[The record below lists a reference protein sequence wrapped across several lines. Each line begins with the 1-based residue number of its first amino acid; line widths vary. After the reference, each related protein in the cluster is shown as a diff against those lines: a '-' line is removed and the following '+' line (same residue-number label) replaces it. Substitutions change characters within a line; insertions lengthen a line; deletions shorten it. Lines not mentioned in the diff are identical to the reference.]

1 MANLISPSG
10 TYDESI
16 YEDNTYN
23 LIPWEWTFDY
33 DIDTDVQSFTIDL
46 SRDVEPRSA
55 SEWVD
60 SIQLSPTQFKNGS
73 WPYGGPRLTNLD
85 SSSTYYWD
93 VMYNVDGEEFWENA
107 KSFTFPEKEVE
118 EVEDTDEDSEDIGI
132 GGGGIAA
139 VEQPIKPVPGPW
151 APFSTQVAVHIR
163 KQKKAFAPP
172 PPPQARKQF
181 AEKVVSE
188 YDKVIG
194 NTTDLFYHN
203 GVMRTNSGLFK
214 IMLKVGLDILSLI
227 KYYDEEKYEAQL
239 TAIGQSYIDFLIDK
253 LIPYKAQV
261 KVKATAGLV
270 ASEVAETSLK
280 VVDPLM
286 NIFSEGLELI
296 VKLIAPLI
304 SKEEQRENWLAIVDN
319 LEAKELEAE
328 EAIRAEIE
336 EQQQTQQTIQ
346 EQRDALLA
354 NEELIKAETEK
365 FKRDLEAKREQ
376 LKEDTKQVPEI
387 IIIKNLA
394 AVGDLLATVAFK
406 IMANGL
412 VLNWTGATMK
422 TFVPPP
428 GATNVVANLVLV
440 PFVDKGKLIKGM
452 KAATKQ
458 ETEEDMIKQYVK
470 LFKGHTKTLSGIT
483 IGMVPLVGVPTPI
496 PFPWIGLKC
505 GI

>member
-1 MANLISPSG
+1 MSVAWKPF
-10 TYDESI
+10 ES
-16 YEDNTYN
+16 
-23 LIPWEWTFDY
+23 
-33 DIDTDVQSFTIDL
+33 
-46 SRDVEPRSA
+46 
-55 SEWVD
+55 
-60 SIQLSPTQFKNGS
+60 
-73 WPYGGPRLTNLD
+73 
-85 SSSTYYWD
+85 
-93 VMYNVDGEEFWENA
+93 
-107 KSFTFPEKEVE
+107 
-118 EVEDTDEDSEDIGI
+118 
-132 GGGGIAA
+132 
-139 VEQPIKPVPGPW
+139 
-151 APFSTQVAVHIR
+151 QVALYI
-163 KQKKAFAPP
+163 KKTKVNKLPP

-214 IMLKVGLDILSLI
+214 VMFKVGLDILSVI
-227 KYYDEEKYEAQL
+227 KYYDEGKYEAQL
-239 TAIGQSYIDFLIDK
+239 TAIGQSYIDFLIDT

-261 KVKATAGLV
+261 KAKATAGLV
-270 ASEVAETSLK
+270 ASEVAENSLK
-280 VVDPLM
+280 VLDPLM

-304 SKEEQRENWLAIVDN
+304 SEEKRREKWLALVDN

-328 EAIRAEIE
+328 EVIQAEIE

-422 TFVPPP
+422 MSVPPP

-440 PFVDKGKLIKGM
+440 PFVDKSKLIKGM

>member
-1 MANLISPSG
+1 MSVAWKPF
-10 TYDESI
+10 ES
-16 YEDNTYN
+16 
-23 LIPWEWTFDY
+23 
-33 DIDTDVQSFTIDL
+33 
-46 SRDVEPRSA
+46 
-55 SEWVD
+55 
-60 SIQLSPTQFKNGS
+60 
-73 WPYGGPRLTNLD
+73 
-85 SSSTYYWD
+85 
-93 VMYNVDGEEFWENA
+93 
-107 KSFTFPEKEVE
+107 
-118 EVEDTDEDSEDIGI
+118 
-132 GGGGIAA
+132 
-139 VEQPIKPVPGPW
+139 
-151 APFSTQVAVHIR
+151 QVALYI
-163 KQKKAFAPP
+163 KKTKVNKLPP

-214 IMLKVGLDILSLI
+214 IMLKVGLDILSVI

-270 ASEVAETSLK
+270 ASEVAENSLK

-304 SKEEQRENWLAIVDN
+304 SKEKQREKWLALVDN

-328 EAIRAEIE
+328 EVIQAEIE

-387 IIIKNLA
+387 IIIKSLA

-422 TFVPPP
+422 TSVPPP

-440 PFVDKGKLIKGM
+440 PFVDKGKLIKEM
-452 KAATKQ
+452 KATTTQ
-458 ETEEDMIKQYVK
+458 ETEEDMIKQYIK
-470 LFKGHTKTLSGIT
+470 LFKEHTKTLSGIT

-496 PFPWIGLKC
+496 PYPWIGLKC

>member
-1 MANLISPSG
+1 MSVAWKPF
-10 TYDESI
+10 ES
-16 YEDNTYN
+16 
-23 LIPWEWTFDY
+23 
-33 DIDTDVQSFTIDL
+33 
-46 SRDVEPRSA
+46 
-55 SEWVD
+55 
-60 SIQLSPTQFKNGS
+60 
-73 WPYGGPRLTNLD
+73 
-85 SSSTYYWD
+85 
-93 VMYNVDGEEFWENA
+93 
-107 KSFTFPEKEVE
+107 
-118 EVEDTDEDSEDIGI
+118 
-132 GGGGIAA
+132 
-139 VEQPIKPVPGPW
+139 
-151 APFSTQVAVHIR
+151 QVALYI
-163 KQKKAFAPP
+163 KKTKVNKLPP

-214 IMLKVGLDILSLI
+214 IMLKVGLDILSVI

-270 ASEVAETSLK
+270 ASEVAENSLK

-304 SKEEQRENWLAIVDN
+304 SEEKQREEWLALVDN

-328 EAIRAEIE
+328 EVIQAEIE

-387 IIIKNLA
+387 IIIKSLA

-422 TFVPPP
+422 TSVPPP

-440 PFVDKGKLIKGM
+440 PFVDKGKLIKEM
-452 KAATKQ
+452 KATTTQ
-458 ETEEDMIKQYVK
+458 ETEEDMIKQYIK
-470 LFKGHTKTLSGIT
+470 LFKEHTKTLSGIT

-496 PFPWIGLKC
+496 PYPWIGLKC

>member
-1 MANLISPSG
+1 MSVAWKPF
-10 TYDESI
+10 ES
-16 YEDNTYN
+16 
-23 LIPWEWTFDY
+23 
-33 DIDTDVQSFTIDL
+33 
-46 SRDVEPRSA
+46 
-55 SEWVD
+55 
-60 SIQLSPTQFKNGS
+60 
-73 WPYGGPRLTNLD
+73 
-85 SSSTYYWD
+85 
-93 VMYNVDGEEFWENA
+93 
-107 KSFTFPEKEVE
+107 
-118 EVEDTDEDSEDIGI
+118 
-132 GGGGIAA
+132 
-139 VEQPIKPVPGPW
+139 
-151 APFSTQVAVHIR
+151 QVALYI
-163 KQKKAFAPP
+163 KKTKVNKLPP

-214 IMLKVGLDILSLI
+214 VMFKVGLDILSVI

-270 ASEVAETSLK
+270 ASEVAENSLK
-280 VVDPLM
+280 VLDPLM

-304 SKEEQRENWLAIVDN
+304 SEEKRREKWLALVDN

-328 EAIRAEIE
+328 EVIQAEIE

-422 TFVPPP
+422 TSVPPP

-440 PFVDKGKLIKGM
+440 PFVDKGKLIKEM
-452 KAATKQ
+452 KATTTQ

>member
-1 MANLISPSG
+1 MSVAWKPF
-10 TYDESI
+10 ES
-16 YEDNTYN
+16 
-23 LIPWEWTFDY
+23 
-33 DIDTDVQSFTIDL
+33 
-46 SRDVEPRSA
+46 
-55 SEWVD
+55 
-60 SIQLSPTQFKNGS
+60 
-73 WPYGGPRLTNLD
+73 
-85 SSSTYYWD
+85 
-93 VMYNVDGEEFWENA
+93 
-107 KSFTFPEKEVE
+107 
-118 EVEDTDEDSEDIGI
+118 
-132 GGGGIAA
+132 
-139 VEQPIKPVPGPW
+139 
-151 APFSTQVAVHIR
+151 QVALYI
-163 KQKKAFAPP
+163 KKTKVNKLPP

-214 IMLKVGLDILSLI
+214 VMFKVGLDILSVI

-422 TFVPPP
+422 MSVPPP

-440 PFVDKGKLIKGM
+440 PFVDKSKLIKGM

>member
-10 TYDESI
+10 TYNESV

-23 LIPWEWTFDY
+23 LIPWDWEFDY
-33 DIDTDVQSFTIDL
+33 DIDTDVQSFTIVL
-46 SRDVEPRSA
+46 SKGVEPRLA
-55 SEWVD
+55 NEWVD
-60 SIQLSPTQFKNGS
+60 SIQLTPTQFKDGN

-85 SSSTYYWD
+85 SLSTYYWD

-118 EVEDTDEDSEDIGI
+118 EVEDIEIEEGAGFGDTELVVIEK
-132 GGGGIAA
+132 
-139 VEQPIKPVPGPW
+139 PPKPVPGPW
-151 APFSTQVAVHIR
+151 GPFSTQVAKHIR

-194 NTTDLFYHN
+194 NTTDMFYHN
-203 GVMRTNSGLFK
+203 GVMRTNSQFFK
-214 IMLKVGLDILSLI
+214 IMFKVGLDILAVI
-227 KYYDEEKYEAQL
+227 KYYDEEKYEKQL
-239 TAIGQSYIDFLIDK
+239 IAIGMSYIDFLIDT

-270 ASEVAETSLK
+270 ASEVAENSLK
-280 VVDPLM
+280 VLDPLM

-296 VKLIAPLI
+296 IKLIAPLI
-304 SKEEQRENWLAIVDN
+304 SEEEQREKWLAIVDN
-319 LEAKELEAE
+319 LEAQELKAE

-365 FKRDLEAKREQ
+365 FKRDLEVKREQ

-387 IIIKNLA
+387 IIIKSLA
-394 AVGDLLATVAFK
+394 AVGDLLAAVAFK
-406 IMANGL
+406 TMANGL
-412 VLNWTGATMK
+412 VLNWTGATLK
-422 TFVPPP
+422 TSVPPP
-428 GATNVVANLVLV
+428 GATTVVSNIVV
-440 PFVDKGKLIKGM
+440 SPFVDKGKLIEGM
-452 KAATKQ
+452 KATTKQ
-458 ETEEDMIKQYVK
+458 KTEEDMIKAYVK
-470 LFKGHTKTLSGIT
+470 LFKKHTETLSGIT
-483 IGMVPLVGVPTPI
+483 IGMVPLVGIPTPI
-496 PFPWIGLKC
+496 PYPWMGLKC
-505 GI
+505 SV

>member
-1 MANLISPSG
+1 MANLTSP
-10 TYDESI
+10 
-16 YEDNTYN
+16 
-23 LIPWEWTFDY
+23 
-33 DIDTDVQSFTIDL
+33 
-46 SRDVEPRSA
+46 
-55 SEWVD
+55 
-60 SIQLSPTQFKNGS
+60 
-73 WPYGGPRLTNLD
+73 
-85 SSSTYYWD
+85 
-93 VMYNVDGEEFWENA
+93 
-107 KSFTFPEKEVE
+107 
-118 EVEDTDEDSEDIGI
+118 
-132 GGGGIAA
+132 
-139 VEQPIKPVPGPW
+139 KPVPGPW
-151 APFSTQVAVHIR
+151 APFSIQVAKYIR
-163 KQKKAFAPP
+163 KQKKASAPP
-172 PPPQARKQF
+172 PPPQARQQF

-194 NTTDLFYHN
+194 NTTDLFYRN

-214 IMLKVGLDILSLI
+214 VMFKVGLDILSVI

-239 TAIGQSYIDFLIDK
+239 IAIGQSYVEFLIDT

-270 ASEVAETSLK
+270 ASEVAENSLK
-280 VVDPLM
+280 VLDPLM

-304 SKEEQRENWLAIVDN
+304 SKEEERENWLALVDN

-328 EAIRAEIE
+328 EAIRIEIE

-346 EQRDALLA
+346 EQRDAMLA
-354 NEELIKAETEK
+354 NEELMRIETEK
-365 FKRDLEAKREQ
+365 FKKDLEARKEQ

-387 IIIKNLA
+387 IIIKSLA
-394 AVGDLLATVAFK
+394 AIGDILATVAFR
-406 IMANGL
+406 IMADGL
-412 VLNWTGATMK
+412 VLNWTGATLK
-422 TFVPPP
+422 TSVPPP

-452 KAATKQ
+452 KATVNQ

-470 LFKGHTKTLSGIT
+470 LFKEHTKTLSGIT

-496 PFPWIGLKC
+496 PYPWVGLKC

>member
-33 DIDTDVQSFTIDL
+33 DIDTDVQSFTIVL
-46 SRDVEPRSA
+46 SKGVEPRVA
-55 SEWVD
+55 DEWVD
-60 SIQLSPTQFKNGS
+60 SIQLTPTQFKDGT

-85 SSSTYYWD
+85 SLSTYYWD

-118 EVEDTDEDSEDIGI
+118 EVEDTETEEGAGFGDTELV
-132 GGGGIAA
+132 A
-139 VEQPIKPVPGPW
+139 VEKPPKPIPGPW
-151 APFSTQVAVHIR
+151 APFSIQVAKHIR

-194 NTTDLFYHN
+194 NTTDMFYHN
-203 GVMRTNSGLFK
+203 GVMRTNSKLFET
-214 IMLKVGLDILSLI
+214 MFKVGLDILSII
-227 KYYDEEKYEAQL
+227 KYYDEEKYEKQL
-239 TAIGQSYIDFLIDK
+239 IAIGISYVDFLIDK
-253 LIPYKAQV
+253 LIPYKAQI

-270 ASEVAETSLK
+270 ASEVAENSLK
-280 VVDPLM
+280 VLDPLM
-286 NIFSEGLELI
+286 NVFSEGLELI

-304 SKEEQRENWLAIVDN
+304 SKEEQREEWLAIVDN
-319 LEAKELEAE
+319 LEAHELKAE

-346 EQRDALLA
+346 EQRDAILA
-354 NEELIKAETEK
+354 NEELIKAETEV
-365 FKRDLEAKREQ
+365 FKRDLEARQEQ

-387 IIIKNLA
+387 IIIKSLA
-394 AVGDLLATVAFK
+394 AVGDLLAMVAFK
-406 IMANGL
+406 TMANGL
-412 VLNWTGATMK
+412 ILNWTGATMK
-422 TFVPPP
+422 TSVPPP
-428 GATNVVANLVLV
+428 GATNTIANIVLV
-440 PFVDKGKLIKGM
+440 PFIDKGELIKGM

-470 LFKGHTKTLSGIT
+470 LFKSHTKTLSGVT

-496 PFPWIGLKC
+496 PFPWVGLKC

>member
-1 MANLISPSG
+1 MSVA
-10 TYDESI
+10 
-16 YEDNTYN
+16 
-23 LIPWEWTFDY
+23 
-33 DIDTDVQSFTIDL
+33 
-46 SRDVEPRSA
+46 
-55 SEWVD
+55 
-60 SIQLSPTQFKNGS
+60 
-73 WPYGGPRLTNLD
+73 
-85 SSSTYYWD
+85 
-93 VMYNVDGEEFWENA
+93 
-107 KSFTFPEKEVE
+107 
-118 EVEDTDEDSEDIGI
+118 
-132 GGGGIAA
+132 
-139 VEQPIKPVPGPW
+139 W
-151 APFSTQVAVHIR
+151 APFSTQVALHI
-163 KQKKAFAPP
+163 KKTKAKKLPP
-172 PPPQARKQF
+172 SPPQARKQF

-214 IMLKVGLDILSLI
+214 VMFKVGLDILSVI
-227 KYYDEEKYEAQL
+227 KYYDEGKYEAQL
-239 TAIGQSYIDFLIDK
+239 TAIGQSYIDFLIDT

-261 KVKATAGLV
+261 KAKATAGLV
-270 ASEVAETSLK
+270 ASEVAENSLK
-280 VVDPLM
+280 VLDPLM

-304 SKEEQRENWLAIVDN
+304 SEEKRREKWLALVDN

-328 EAIRAEIE
+328 EVIQAEIE

-387 IIIKNLA
+387 IINKNLA

-406 IMANGL
+406 TMANGL
-412 VLNWTGATMK
+412 ILNWTGATMK
-422 TFVPPP
+422 TSAPPP

>member
-33 DIDTDVQSFTIDL
+33 DMDTDAQSFTIAL
-46 SRDVEPRSA
+46 SKDVEPRLA
-55 SEWVD
+55 SEWAD
-60 SIQLSPTQFKNGS
+60 SINLSPTQFKDGS

-93 VMYNVDGEEFWENA
+93 VMYNVDGEEFWEDA

-118 EVEDTDEDSEDIGI
+118 EVEDIEEGAGFGDTGEIE
-132 GGGGIAA
+132 A
-139 VEQPIKPVPGPW
+139 VDPPPKPPPPPW
-151 APFSTQVAVHIR
+151 GPFSIQVVSYIR
-163 KQKKAFAPP
+163 KQKTAFVQPS
-172 PPPQARKQF
+172 PPQARKQF

-188 YDKVIG
+188 YDKIIG
-194 NTTDLFYHN
+194 NTTDLFYNN
-203 GVMRTNSGLFK
+203 GVMRTNSQLFK
-214 IMLKVGLDILSLI
+214 TMFKVGLDILSI
-227 KYYDEEKYEAQL
+227 IQYYDEKKYEKQL
-239 TAIGQSYIDFLIDK
+239 IAIGKSYIDFLIDK

-270 ASEVAETSLK
+270 ASEVAENSLK
-280 VVDPLM
+280 VLDPLM
-286 NIFSEGLELI
+286 NIFSELLEI
-296 VKLIAPLI
+296 IIKLIAPLI
-304 SKEEQRENWLAIVDN
+304 SEEEQREKWLAIVDD
-319 LEAKELEAE
+319 LEASELKAE
-328 EAIRAEIE
+328 EAMRESIE
-336 EQQQTQQTIQ
+336 KEQQKQLTIE

-365 FKRDLEAKREQ
+365 FKKDLVAKQKQ
-376 LKEDTKQVPEI
+376 LKEDTKLVPEI
-387 IIIKNLA
+387 IIIKSLA

-412 VLNWTGATMK
+412 VLNWTGATLK
-422 TFVPPP
+422 TSVPPP
-428 GATNVVANLVLV
+428 GATKAIVNVVLLPYINK
-440 PFVDKGKLIKGM
+440 DELISGM
-452 KAATKQ
+452 KATTTQ
-458 ETEEDMIKQYVK
+458 ENEADMVKEYVK
-470 LFKGHTKTLSGIT
+470 LFKDHSKHLFGVT
-483 IGMVPLVGVPTPI
+483 IGMVPLAGVPIPI